1 MIKVLASE
9 LLKSCLIE
17 NHIPESALAAEKQ
30 PEKIVD
36 FDPVE
41 IEDLPGEFTAPAA
54 EKTIQPE
61 TWQQFRQTAKAFF
74 APDGPLKS
82 AAEHGG
88 RPVEYRVQQQEMA
101 AATADALSNL
111 RNLAIEAPTGV
122 GKSFAYLVPAILYSK
137 LTGKPTVITT
147 ETISLQE
154 QLMEKDLPLLKKLL
168 NVEFKAALAKGRRN
182 YLCLRRLSLAAG
194 EHQDEYLAQASLA
207 SDIDRLCQWS
217 EVSTNGNRDDADFY
231 INNESWNY
239 VCCEAGNCSY
249 PKCRFRSRC
258 FYRKAR
264 EEWARADI
272 IVANHALFFVDMKMQ
287 LESGDYSGGLLPT
300 YGAVVI
306 DEAHTLEDNA
316 ADHLG
321 LHLTYGGFKAFLNRL
336 YNPDTARGLLM
347 RPGEGA
353 LELRSQ
359 AAGLKSLAKDFFGQF
374 QEYLQAG
381 NDSIRSI
388 ERTGIFSNFL
398 QAPLMDFRC
407 ALGDYTREQSDAD
420 FRSELESLVQQCDAY
435 IDEFHSFVNMT
446 LPESVYWVED
456 DSRQLVLQSAPV
468 NVAEILSED
477 LFGREF
483 PVITTSATLTVDRRF
498 NYFIARTGFTGGITR
513 QLSSPFDP
521 QKVKLYVESS
531 MPDPSSE
538 AYENALFKALERY
551 ISLSDGKAFVLFTSY
566 SLLRKAADALEGFLF
581 HNRIKLLTQGADMS
595 RTMLLNEFKK
605 DVRSVLFGTDSFWT
619 GVDVPGESLSNVII
633 TKLPFSVPTHPLMQA
648 RCERIKLQGGNAFF
662 DYSLPEA
669 VLKLRQGAGR
679 LIRSGS
685 DSGIIVILDSRLTT
699 KRYGRTFLNS
709 LPPYPRMNN

>member
-1 MIKVLASE
+1 MEDTQPFYYDIGKFN
-9 LLKSCLIE
+9 KSYF
-17 NHIPESALAAEKQ
+17 NYVAA
-30 PEKIVD
+30 
-36 FDPVE
+36 F
-41 IEDLPGEFTAPAA
+41 GAFTQVSY
-54 EKTIQPE
+54 T
-61 TWQQFRQTAKAFF
+61 T
-74 APDGPLKS
+74 S
-82 AAEHGG
+82 
-88 RPVEYRVQQQEMA
+88 QEMKNQLGDAEDALGQFGEEMKDVSGDTDDAVQTVFSLNDAFKSIGDIVSGIGSSISGIFDSTVDTMKEMVDEMFSLMGEAWA
-101 AATADALSNL
+101 AA
-111 RNLAIEAPTGV
+111 
-122 GKSFAYLVPAILYSK
+122 
-137 LTGKPTVITT
+137 
-147 ETISLQE
+147 
-154 QLMEKDLPLLKKLL
+154 
-168 NVEFKAALAKGRRN
+168 
-182 YLCLRRLSLAAG
+182 
-194 EHQDEYLAQASLA
+194 
-207 SDIDRLCQWS
+207 DI
-217 EVSTNGNRDDADFY
+217 V
-231 INNESWNY
+231 
-239 VCCEAGNCSY
+239 
-249 PKCRFRSRC
+249 
-258 FYRKAR
+258 
-264 EEWARADI
+264 
-272 IVANHALFFVDMKMQ
+272 VANHALFFTDLKMQ
-287 LESGDYSGGLLPT
+287 LESGDYSGGLLPD

-347 RPGEGA
+347 RPGTGS

-359 AAGLKSLAKDFFGQF
+359 VAGLKSLAKDFFGQF
-374 QEYLQAG
+374 QEYLQQG

-388 ERTGIFSNFL
+388 ERPGIFSNFL
-398 QAPLMDFRC
+398 QSPLMDFRC

-435 IDEFHSFVNMT
+435 IDEFHTFVNMT
-446 LPESVYWVED
+446 RPESVYWVED
-456 DSRQLVLQSAPV
+456 DSRQLVLQTAPL

-521 QKVKLYVESS
+521 QKVKLYVGNS

-581 HNRIKLLTQGADMS
+581 HNRIKLLMQGGDMS
-595 RTMLLNEFKK
+595 RSMLLNEFKK

-648 RCERIKLQGGNAFF
+648 RSERIKLQGGNAFF

-679 LIRSGS
+679 LIRSSS
-685 DSGIIVILDSRLTT
+685 DSGMIVILDSRLTT

-709 LPPYPRMNN
+709 LPPYPRINN